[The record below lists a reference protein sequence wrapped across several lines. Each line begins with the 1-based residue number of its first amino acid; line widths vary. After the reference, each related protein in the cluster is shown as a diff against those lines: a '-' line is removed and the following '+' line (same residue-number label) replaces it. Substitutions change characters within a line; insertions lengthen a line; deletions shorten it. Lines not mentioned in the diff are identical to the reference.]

1 MEDPPCRDRL
11 RGPPEELGKPS
22 RESAFWVCHQK
33 TAAPAALTSVKDVG
47 IFSFK
52 EILRSEVLL
61 RHQCGFFRMKNL
73 KLYSFVGFLICKYVN
88 ITLKKMQVKLQLLFK

>member
-1 MEDPPCRDRL
+1 MTELSLNEDQNRRL
-11 RGPPEELGKPS
+11 RQVEQLRERGPKLGKPS
-22 RESAFWVCHQK
+22 RERTFRACHLK
-33 TAAPAALTSVKDVG
+33 TAAPATLTSVKDVG

-52 EILRSEVLL
+52 EILRSEVLP

-88 ITLKKMQVKLQLLFK
+88 II